1 MAIVSETQKT
11 QTVSGHRWVTL
22 GLILAL
28 LILRYLVTASQMAFS
43 SVSWV
48 APTYEVGTYLL
59 TAILLIWESHSLP
72 DYHITNF
79 VIWLVIL
86 FKPLETIYLS
96 NLARLNSPLA
106 FPKIPGLLIW
116 LIALGLLWHF
126 RTRLFTKGAVQK
138 QDLRWVLLGALGGL
152 VAVLIIAYPMSFQ
165 VSPPDPRGKYSVLSV
180 LINGLKTIPYQIGY
194 AAVSEEPVFRGF
206 LWGYLRKNG
215 WRDVWI
221 WLFQAGLFSL
231 AHLYYINT
239 APISFWF
246 IVPLLALVQGWL
258 VWRSRS
264 IATSMVAHGVA
275 NGLGY
280 TMGYLVAIFRL

>member
-11 QTVSGHRWVTL
+11 QAVSGHRWVTL

-28 LILRYLVTASQMAFS
+28 LILRYLVTASRVAFG

-59 TAILLIWESHSLP
+59 TAILLIWESRSLP
-72 DYHITNF
+72 DYHITDF
-79 VIWLVIL
+79 AIWLVIL

-96 NLARLNSPLA
+96 NLAQLNSPLA
-106 FPKIPGLLIW
+106 FPKTPGLIIW
-116 LIALGLLWHF
+116 FIALGLLWHF
-126 RTRLFTKGAVQK
+126 RSRLFSKGAMQR
-138 QDLRWVLLGALGGL
+138 QDLRWVLFGALGGL
-152 VAVLIIAYPMSFQ
+152 VAVLIMAYPMSFQ
-165 VSPPDPRGKYSVLSV
+165 VTPIDPHGKYSVLSI
-180 LINGLKTIPYQIGY
+180 LIGGLQTIPYQIGY
-194 AAVSEEPVFRGF
+194 AAVSEEPLFRGF

-221 WLFQAGLFSL
+221 WLFQAGLFGL
-231 AHLYYINT
+231 AHFYYINA
-239 APISFWF
+239 APISFWL